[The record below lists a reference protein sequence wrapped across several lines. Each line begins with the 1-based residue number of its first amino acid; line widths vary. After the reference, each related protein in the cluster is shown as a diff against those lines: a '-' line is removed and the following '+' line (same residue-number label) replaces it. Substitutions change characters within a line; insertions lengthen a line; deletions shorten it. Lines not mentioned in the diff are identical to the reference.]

1 VYALLR
7 RVKRGGTET
16 WSGVGGD
23 YSGISAP
30 VRFASICID
39 VSPERPYEPD
49 RAIVPTSH
57 LAFRHACPS
66 VHLSPFGH
74 SPQTDPIVLP
84 ASPTSAWEH
93 LRNGRVRI
101 LWLVLGALLLVSAV
115 PIGLYHR
122 QVLQLSQDKLV
133 DTENVQ
139 QTDLTRSLAQEIQFF
154 ESNLTQ
160 QLVSERQIL
169 ALTGLID
176 NVEDP
181 IEQAKVTRLL
191 ENFLDSNRNT
201 FIYLT
206 AVGKSG
212 KGTSASQGNFRAE
225 QDPFVA
231 KALQSAFVTCL
242 QSRQGQMAKFR
253 SDPLALAPDDRPAFV
268 IAVPLKDINDNFTG
282 MLAAVVSLDPILH
295 RLQDASVRGRT
306 VFVVDHYGHI
316 VAHPDTKHFVPG
328 ADASA
333 NSKLVAQVMA
343 LPQELRNTETIRFT
357 EPGKKRPVEMI
368 GTYSTFPEVNWAVIA
383 ERSLDHARADAGVP
397 ELNRQALA
405 FVTVVILFAILF
417 GYFFAVG
424 ISKPIRGLAAST
436 RAISRGEFHQRTQ
449 VRGAAE
455 ISELAENF
463 NKMAGDIEEYIE
475 RLKEAAEENRELFL
489 GSIRMLAAAIDEKDP
504 YTRGHSGR
512 VAKYSTLIGQE
523 LGLPTDELDKL
534 KISALLH
541 DVGKIGVEDRVLK
554 KPGAL
559 TPEEFELMK
568 QHTVKGANIMRP
580 VSQLKEMLPGIEL
593 HHEHMDGR
601 GYPYGLQGPQIPLMA
616 RIIGV
621 ADTLDAM
628 TTNRPYQNAMDL
640 DFALT
645 RIKSLAGAKFDIV
658 IVNALE
664 STVNSGKLRLSAVEV
679 HV

>member
-1 VYALLR
+1 
-7 RVKRGGTET
+7 
-16 WSGVGGD
+16 
-23 YSGISAP
+23 
-30 VRFASICID
+30 
-39 VSPERPYEPD
+39 
-49 RAIVPTSH
+49 
-57 LAFRHACPS
+57 
-66 VHLSPFGH
+66 
-74 SPQTDPIVLP
+74 
-84 ASPTSAWEH
+84 
-93 LRNGRVRI
+93 VRI
-101 LWLVLGALLLVSAV
+101 LWLVLGALLMVSV
-115 PIGLYHR
+115 LPLGLYHR
-122 QVLQLSQDKLV
+122 LVLQLSQDKLV
-133 DTENVQ
+133 DTERVQ
-139 QTDLTRSLAQEIQFF
+139 QTDLSRGLAQEIQRF

-160 QLVSERQIL
+160 QLMSERQIL

-181 IEQAKVTRLL
+181 AAEPKVTHLL
-191 ENFLDSNRNT
+191 ENFVESNPAAV
-201 FIYLT
+201 IYLT

-231 KALQSAFVTCL
+231 KSLQRAFVTCL
-242 QSRQGQMAKFR
+242 QSQQLQVTKFR
-253 SDPLALAPDDRPAFV
+253 SDPLALAPDNRPAFV
-268 IAVPLKDINDNFTG
+268 VAVPLKDGNENFTG
-282 MLAAVVSLDPILH
+282 MLAAVVSLDPIL
-295 RLQDASVRGRT
+295 RRMQDASVRGRT
-306 VFVVDHYGHI
+306 VFIIDHDGHI
-316 VAHPDTKHFVPG
+316 VAHPELKNFVPG
-328 ADASA
+328 ADAGNNA
-333 NSKLVAQVMA
+333 LIAQVKA
-343 LPQELRNTETIRFT
+343 LPRELRNTETIRFWET
-357 EPGKKRPVEMI
+357 DNKHSVEMI
-368 GTYSTFPEVNWAVIA
+368 GTYSTFPELNWAVIA
-383 ERSLDHARADAGVP
+383 ERSLDAAQKDTGVT

-405 FVTVVILFAILF
+405 FVSLVVLAAIVV

-424 ISKPIRGLAAST
+424 ISGPIRGLAAST
-436 RAISRGEFHQRTQ
+436 RAISRGEFHQRSP
-449 VRGAAE
+449 VRGASE

-463 NKMAGDIEEYIE
+463 NKMAGDIEEFIE
-475 RLKEAAEENRELFL
+475 KLKEAAEENRELFI

-523 LGLPTDELDKL
+523 LGLSTEELDKL
-534 KISALLH
+534 RISALLH

-559 TPEEFELMK
+559 TPEELGLMK

-628 TTNRPYQNAMDL
+628 TTNRPYQTAMDL
-640 DFALT
+640 DFALE
-645 RIKSLAGAKFDIV
+645 RIRSLTGTKFDAV
-658 IVNALE
+658 VVNALE
-664 STVNSGKLRLSAVEV
+664 SAVQHGKLRLSAVEV

>member
-1 VYALLR
+1 MSL
-7 RVKRGGTET
+7 
-16 WSGVGGD
+16 
-23 YSGISAP
+23 
-30 VRFASICID
+30 
-39 VSPERPYEPD
+39 
-49 RAIVPTSH
+49 
-57 LAFRHACPS
+57 
-66 VHLSPFGH
+66 
-74 SPQTDPIVLP
+74 
-84 ASPTSAWEH
+84 SPTSAPTSIWTR
-93 LRNGRVRI
+93 LRSGRVRI
-101 LWLVLGALLLVSAV
+101 LWLVLGALLLVSAL

-160 QLVSERQIL
+160 QLISERQIL

-176 NVEDP
+176 KIEDP
-181 IEQAKVTRLL
+181 IEQPKVTRLL

-201 FIYLT
+201 FVYLT

-231 KALQSAFVTCL
+231 KALQRAFVTCL
-242 QSRQGQMAKFR
+242 QSQQSQMVKFR

-295 RLQDASVRGRT
+295 RLQDASVRGRV

-328 ADASA
+328 ADASS

-343 LPQELRNTETIRFT
+343 LPQELRNTATVRFT
-357 EPGKKRPVEMI
+357 EPGKKHPIEMI

-383 ERSLDHARADAGVP
+383 ERSLDKAREDAGVT

-405 FVTVVILFAILF
+405 FVTVVVLVAILF

-424 ISKPIRGLAAST
+424 ISGPIRGLAAST
-436 RAISRGEFHQRTQ
+436 RAISRGEFHQRSP
-449 VRGAAE
+449 VRGATE

-512 VAKYSTLIGQE
+512 VAKYSTLIGQQ
-523 LGLPTDELDKL
+523 LGLPAADLDKL

-640 DFALT
+640 DFALA
-645 RIKSLAGAKFDIV
+645 RIKSLGGTKFDVV

-664 STVNSGKLRLSAVEV
+664 STINAGKLRLSAVEV